1 MPAVF
6 VSYRRDDAEG
16 EAGRLYNDLV
26 AQFGEDSVFMDVA
39 AIEVGRDFCKAI
51 DESVAT
57 CGVLLAII
65 GRDWLDAKNSSGQRR
80 LDDPFDFVRLETAS
94 ALRRDIP
101 VVPVLVQ
108 GARMPSADKLP
119 EDLKEL
125 AYRNGVEV
133 SHARWNSDVQLL
145 FKALRPFAGEPHGA
159 PAIPA
164 ARASPSVAEARSPA
178 PQAPLEKAPQEP
190 AFTKAPSASAN
201 AAPVSARMPMRII
214 LASVAAFLAVSA
226 VGGYMLQSSWK
237 AEEQQRLEAQQKAL
251 ADAAAAEKARAE
263 QKTIADKAAADKA
276 AAEQVLAEQRS
287 VAKQAAADRAAAE
300 QVLAEQKSVAKQA
313 AVDKALAD
321 KVAADKAAAQALAEQ
336 KAVSDKAAAHRARAD
351 RAASDKAAQ
360 PSRAVVAPAPAQS
373 AAAWPDKPIRVIVPA
388 AAGGISDVVSRLLAE
403 KLQPG
408 RRQPLVLDNRPGAR
422 GSIGAAEVARSAPE
436 DNIWLMGADWL
447 VTVNPHMFKVLG
459 FKVDDLLRVT
469 IATKF
474 GQALVCNPSVGVKT
488 LSELI
493 AKARATKLSY
503 ASRGIGTPGHLSME
517 LLQSMAG
524 FEMNHVPYRGQG
536 PAVLNLIAG
545 QVPCGLFD
553 GTMVLSHVR
562 AGKLLALAVTGAAR

>member
-1 MPAVF
+1 
-6 VSYRRDDAEG
+6 
-16 EAGRLYNDLV
+16 
-26 AQFGEDSVFMDVA
+26 
-39 AIEVGRDFCKAI
+39 
-51 DESVAT
+51 
-57 CGVLLAII
+57 
-65 GRDWLDAKNSSGQRR
+65 
-80 LDDPFDFVRLETAS
+80 
-94 ALRRDIP
+94 
-101 VVPVLVQ
+101 
-108 GARMPSADKLP
+108 
-119 EDLKEL
+119 
-125 AYRNGVEV
+125 
-133 SHARWNSDVQLL
+133 
-145 FKALRPFAGEPHGA
+145 
-159 PAIPA
+159 
-164 ARASPSVAEARSPA
+164 
-178 PQAPLEKAPQEP
+178 
-190 AFTKAPSASAN
+190 
-201 AAPVSARMPMRII
+201 MRII
-214 LASVAAFLAVSA
+214 LASVAALLALSA

-237 AEEQQRLEAQQKAL
+237 AQEEQQRLEAQQKAL

-287 VAKQAAADRAAAE
+287 VAKQAA
-300 QVLAEQKSVAKQA
+300 
-313 AVDKALAD
+313 VDKALAD

-336 KAVSDKAAAHRARAD
+336 KAASDKAAADRARAD

-373 AAAWPDKPIRVIVPA
+373 AAAWPDKPIRVIVPV

-408 RRQPLVLDNRPGAR
+408 LRQPLVLDNRPGAR

-447 VTVNPHMFKVLG
+447 VTVNPHMFKILG
-459 FKVDDLLRVT
+459 FKVDDLLPVT

-503 ASRGIGTPGHLSME
+503 ASRGIGTPGHLSTE

-562 AGKLLALAVTGAAR
+562 AGKLLALAVTGAARSPVLPEVATIAESGVPGYQADITSYCSHRGLRPMRSPRASGRSSPMR